1 MPSSSR
7 SHERVSASSGA
18 SPASEVAMRA
28 RFRGCLLGGA
38 CGDALGAP
46 VEFMSRSDI
55 LQAFGPDGIAAFA
68 PAFGRRGAITDDTQ
82 MTLFTAEGLL
92 RGAVS
97 GDRGRGFHAAL
108 LRSVAQAYLR
118 WLRTQGEMN
127 LEGLDEEPV
136 DGLAVLPELNAR
148 RGPGRTCLSALHAM
162 RDLGAPAR
170 NHSKGCGGVMRMA
183 PAGLFAAQAAA
194 PMTPA
199 ATFDLGC
206 DLAALTHGHPSGALP
221 AGALAV
227 LVRGLVLGDTLDDA
241 LRTAKD
247 CLRRAP
253 QHEETL
259 AAILRAEAFAAVGE
273 PPASA
278 IAMLGGGWVA
288 EEALAIALYSALIAP
303 DFGDGVR
310 TAVNHD
316 GDSDSTGAITG
327 NILGAL
333 WGEAAIPPDWLAE
346 LEAREVIVA
355 MAEELLT
362 TA

>member
-1 MPSSSR
+1 M
-7 SHERVSASSGA
+7 G
-18 SPASEVAMRA
+18 A

-46 VEFMSRSDI
+46 VEFMARSEI
-55 LQAFGPDGIAAFA
+55 LQGFGPDGITTFA
-68 PAFGRRGAITDDTQ
+68 PAFGRRGGITDDTQ

-92 RGAVS
+92 RGAAS
-97 GDRGRGFHAAL
+97 GDRGRNHHAEL

-127 LEGLDEEPV
+127 LEGLDEELV
-136 DGLAVLPELNAR
+136 DGLAILPELNAR

-162 RDLGAPAR
+162 RVLGAPAR
-170 NHSKGCGGVMRMA
+170 NDSKGCGGVMRMA
-183 PAGLFAAQAAA
+183 PAGLFAAGRAVS
-194 PMTPA
+194 MTPA
-199 ATFDLGC
+199 ATFRLGC

-227 LVRGLVLGDTLDDA
+227 LVRGLVRGESLDDA
-241 LRTAKD
+241 LQATKG

-253 QHEETL
+253 RHEETL
-259 AAILRAEAFAAVGE
+259 SAILRAEDLAASGE
-273 PPASA
+273 PPETA

-288 EEALAIALYSALIAP
+288 EEALAIALYCALTAR
-303 DFGDGVR
+303 DFGDGVWI
-310 TAVNHD
+310 AVNHD
-316 GDSDSTGAITG
+316 GDSDSTGAIAG

-333 WGEAAIPPDWLAE
+333 WGEGAIPKDWLAE
-346 LEAREVIVA
+346 LEAREVITA

-362 TA
+362 GA